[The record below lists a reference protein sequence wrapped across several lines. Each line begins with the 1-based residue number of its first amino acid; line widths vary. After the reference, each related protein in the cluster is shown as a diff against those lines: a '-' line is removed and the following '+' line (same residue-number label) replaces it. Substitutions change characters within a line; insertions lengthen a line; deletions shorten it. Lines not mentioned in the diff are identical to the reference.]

1 MGRIVLIIDD
11 DVDDRDF
18 FCEALSEID
27 TSIKCVCATNG
38 YEALNILS
46 QPDVTTPDYI
56 FLDLNM
62 PRLGGIQCLTSIKKI
77 KKLSQVPVI
86 IFSTT
91 RQNEEAEET
100 KQLGAVMFLTK
111 PSRYTEL
118 IQMLS
123 AILSQSFSTNKVKKS
138 GKQ

>member
-1 MGRIVLIIDD
+1 MGRTVLIVDD

-18 FCEALSEID
+18 FCEALNEID
-27 TSIKCVCATNG
+27 RSIQCVCATNG
-38 YEALNILS
+38 YEALNILN
-46 QPDVTTPDYI
+46 QPDVATPDYI

-62 PRLGGIQCLTSIKKI
+62 PRLGGIQCLTSIKKN
-77 KKLSQVPVI
+77 KRLSQIPVI

-118 IQMLS
+118 IQ
-123 AILSQSFSTNKVKKS
+123 ILSSILAQSFSTNKVKKS
-138 GKQ
+138 R

>member
-1 MGRIVLIIDD
+1 MDD
-11 DVDDRDF
+11 DVDDREF
-18 FCEALSEID
+18 FCEALNEID
-27 TSIKCVCATNG
+27 RSILCVCATNG
-38 YEALNILS
+38 YEALNILN
-46 QPDVTTPDYI
+46 QPDVTPDYI

-77 KKLSQVPVI
+77 KRLSQIPVI

-118 IQMLS
+118 INMLS
-123 AILSQSFSTNKVKKS
+123 SILTQTFPANKFKKS
-138 GKQ
+138 R

>member
-1 MGRIVLIIDD
+1 MGRTVLIVDD

-18 FCEALSEID
+18 FCEALCEID
-27 TSIKCVCATNG
+27 RSIQCVCATNG
-38 YEALNILS
+38 YEALNILN
-46 QPDVTTPDYI
+46 QPDVVTPDYI

-77 KKLSQVPVI
+77 KRLSKVPVI

-100 KQLGAVMFLTK
+100 RQLGAVMFLTK

-118 IQMLS
+118 IKILS
-123 AILSQSFSTNKVKKS
+123 SILSQTFPVNKFKKS
-138 GKQ
+138 R

>member
-1 MGRIVLIIDD
+1 MGRTVLIVDD

-18 FCEALSEID
+18 FCEALYEID
-27 TSIKCVCATNG
+27 GSIQCICATNG
-38 YEALNILS
+38 YEALNILN
-46 QPDVTTPDYI
+46 QPDVTPDYI

-77 KKLSQVPVI
+77 KRLSQIPVI

-118 IQMLS
+118 INMLS
-123 AILSQSFSTNKVKKS
+123 SILTQTFPANKFKKS
-138 GKQ
+138 R

>member
-1 MGRIVLIIDD
+1 MGRTVLIVDD

-18 FCEALSEID
+18 FCEALCEID
-27 TSIKCVCATNG
+27 GSIQCVCATNG
-38 YEALNILS
+38 DEALNLLNR
-46 QPDVTTPDYI
+46 PNVVTPDYI

-62 PRLGGIQCLTSIKKI
+62 PRLSGKQCLAAIKKI
-77 KKLSQVPVI
+77 KKLSQIPVI

-100 KQLGAVMFLTK
+100 KELGAVMFLTK

-118 IQMLS
+118 KEMLS
-123 AILSQSFSTNKVKKS
+123 SILTASFPDR
-138 GKQ
+138 